1 MPNTKRACLLLLSLA
16 LVSSCSSQA
25 QNDGLSSSTSSAEV
39 HAQGV
44 PGGVTAEMEQITAV
58 ISDIDYKK
66 RTFTLQDQQGHRQ
79 TFQAVP
85 EIRNFPQ
92 MKVGDRVTATVTRE
106 RVVYL
111 REPGESRED
120 GATGVLAT
128 APEGDKPGIMAADT
142 VEVTAVVKAIDAAK
156 HTATLEFADG
166 SRKTVAVRPDVELKP
181 SYVNQEVVIRLTS
194 AVAITVEAP

>member
-1 MPNTKRACLLLLSLA
+1 
-16 LVSSCSSQA
+16 
-25 QNDGLSSSTSSAEV
+25 
-39 HAQGV
+39 
-44 PGGVTAEMEQITAV
+44 MEQITAV
-58 ISDIDYKK
+58 VSAIDYKK
-66 RTFTLQDQQGHRQ
+66 RTFTLQDEQGNQQ

-111 REPGESRED
+111 REPGVAKQD
-120 GATGVLAT
+120 GATGMLAT
-128 APEGDKPGIMAADT
+128 APEGDKPGMIAADT
-142 VEVTAVVKAIDAAK
+142 IEVTATVKAIDPAK
-156 HTATLEFADG
+156 HTATLEFPDG
-166 SRKTVAVRPDVELKP
+166 HRKTVAVRPDVELKP